1 LNPGDVIPL
10 VAIVLSLGLGM
21 LGLYFR
27 HRRHEMFHRERI
39 AAIEKNMQLPDS
51 FFQEPARSSRT
62 YLLRGLI
69 WLVAGVGA
77 VVFFVAM
84 GFAERTDP
92 EVFAAATLGLIPAGV
107 GLAYLFVYRKTRAD
121 EAGQPTSPGSSPEAS
136 LRQ

>member
-1 LNPGDVIPL
+1 MDPGDFIPL
-10 VAIVLSLGLGM
+10 VAIVLSLGLAM

-27 HRRHEMFHRERI
+27 HRRHEMSHRERM

-51 FFQEPARSSRT
+51 FFQEPAPASKT
-62 YLLRGLI
+62 YLLRGII
-69 WLVAGVGA
+69 WLAVGVG
-77 VVFFVAM
+77 FVA
-84 GFAERTDP
+84 F
-92 EVFAAATLGLIPAGV
+92 FAAVAIVKSVEILAFAALGLIPAGV